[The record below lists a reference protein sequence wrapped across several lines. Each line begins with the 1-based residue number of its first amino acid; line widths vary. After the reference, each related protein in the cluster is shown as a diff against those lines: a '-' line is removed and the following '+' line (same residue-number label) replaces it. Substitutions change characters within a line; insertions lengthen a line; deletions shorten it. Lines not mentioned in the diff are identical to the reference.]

1 MASQDISEDSS
12 SFEPTSHHVVKINEE
27 MPTSET
33 DMLTS
38 DYIYQEEDVEES
50 EESTEAETEDEA
62 NVQYQK

>member
-1 MASQDISEDSS
+1 
-12 SFEPTSHHVVKINEE
+12 